1 MFDEVLC
8 HLFTLSTHSVL
19 SVLDFYVSH
28 LRLNTSGGPSRRYK
42 VGANEANALAPGR
55 SGNGTTRAVYIY
67 TYQEITASKWLS
79 PAVSTYVI
87 QFGVNLG
94 CIFTSN
100 PDSLFVSRT
109 GFHNMSKYRE
119 HIGQSLGLEID

>member
-1 MFDEVLC
+1 MLSVKLICSILRRFRRVYEVIC
-8 HLFTLSTHSVL
+8 HLFTLSIHSVL

-42 VGANEANALAPGR
+42 ARANNSNALGPGR
-55 SGNGTTRAVYIY
+55 SGNGTTHAVYIY

-87 QFGVNLG
+87 HF
-94 CIFTSN
+94 
-100 PDSLFVSRT
+100 
-109 GFHNMSKYRE
+109 
-119 HIGQSLGLEID
+119 